1 MLEYRA
7 YRGGNRMGTKAC
19 CVTGH
24 RDIPA
29 DKVEYVKRKLKE
41 EIEAAIEDGFTTFI
55 TGMAEGV
62 DLLFAELVIEQ
73 KSQHLGLFLQ
83 AAIPYNNRMKS
94 TDPLFRKCFENCD
107 GVHIQQTEYSSDC
120 FMNRNRYMV
129 SLSSRVIA
137 VYDGREKGG
146 TLFTMRYAHAMEREV
161 REIRI

>member
-1 MLEYRA
+1 MD
-7 YRGGNRMGTKAC
+7 TKAC

-29 DKVEYVKRKLKE
+29 EKVEYVKAKLRE
-41 EIEAAIEDGFTTFI
+41 EIETAIADGFTTFI

-73 KSQHLGLFLQ
+73 KAQHPELFLE
-83 AAIPYNNRMKS
+83 AAIPYQNRLK
-94 TDPLFRKCFENCD
+94 TKDPLFHKCFEGCD
-107 GVHIQQTEYSSDC
+107 GVHVQQEEYNSDC

-146 TLFTMRYAHAMEREV
+146 TLFTMRYAHTMEREV

>member
-1 MLEYRA
+1 M
-7 YRGGNRMGTKAC
+7 NTKAC

-29 DKVEYVKRKLKE
+29 ETVEYVKTKLRE
-41 EIEAAIEDGFTTFI
+41 ELETAIADGFTTFI

-73 KSQHLGLFLQ
+73 KAKHPGLFLE
-83 AAIPYNNRMKS
+83 AAIPYQNRLK
-94 TDPLFRKCFENCD
+94 TKAPLFRKCFEDCD
-107 GVHIQQTEYSSDC
+107 GVHVQQEAYSSDC

-146 TLFTMRYAHAMEREV
+146 TLFTMRYAHTMEREV
-161 REIRI
+161 RIIEI

>member
-1 MLEYRA
+1 M
-7 YRGGNRMGTKAC
+7 NTKAC

-29 DKVEYVKRKLKE
+29 EKVEYVKTKLRE
-41 EIEAAIEDGFTTFI
+41 EIETAIADGFTTFI

-73 KSQHLGLFLQ
+73 KAKHPELFLE
-83 AAIPYNNRMKS
+83 AAIPYQNRLKTKDS
-94 TDPLFRKCFENCD
+94 LFRKCFEDCD
-107 GVHIQQTEYSSDC
+107 GVHVQQEAYSSDC

-129 SLSSRVIA
+129 SLSSRIIA

-146 TLFTMRYAHAMEREV
+146 TLFTMRYAHMMEREV

>member
-1 MLEYRA
+1 MNE
-7 YRGGNRMGTKAC
+7 KAC

-24 RDIPA
+24 RNIPT
-29 DKVEYVKRKLKE
+29 DKVELVKTKLRE
-41 EIEAAIEDGFTTFI
+41 EIEKAIADGFTMFI

-62 DLLFAELVIEQ
+62 DLIFAELVIEQ
-73 KSQHLGLFLQ
+73 KEKHPHLLLE
-83 AAIPYNNRMKS
+83 AAIPYRNRIKT
-94 TDPLFRKCFENCD
+94 TDPLFRKCVEGCN
-107 GVHIQQTEYSSDC
+107 GIKVQQEEYSSDC

-129 SLSSRVIA
+129 ALSSRIIA

>member
-1 MLEYRA
+1 MIE
-7 YRGGNRMGTKAC
+7 KAC

-29 DKVEYVKRKLKE
+29 DKVEYVKTKLKE
-41 EIEAAIEDGFTTFI
+41 EIETAIADGFTMFI

-73 KSQHLGLFLQ
+73 KVQHPELFLE
-83 AAIPYNNRMKS
+83 AAIPYQNRIKS
-94 TDPLFRKCFENCD
+94 TDPLFQKCFAGCD
-107 GVHIQQTEYSSDC
+107 GIKVQQEEYSSDC

-137 VYDGREKGG
+137 VYDGRENGG
-146 TLFTMRYAHAMEREV
+146 TLFTMRYAHTLDKEV

>member
-1 MLEYRA
+1 M
-7 YRGGNRMGTKAC
+7 NTKAC

-29 DKVEYVKRKLKE
+29 DKVEYVKSKLKE
-41 EIEAAIEDGFTTFI
+41 EIEKAIADGFTMFI
-55 TGMAEGV
+55 SGFAEGV

-73 KSQHLGLFLQ
+73 KAQHPNLFLE
-83 AAIPYNNRMKS
+83 AAIPYNNRLKS
-94 TDPLFRKCFENCD
+94 SDPLFQKCFSGCD
-107 GVHIQQTEYSSDC
+107 GVHVQQDEYSSDC
-120 FMNRNRYMV
+120 FMNRNRHMV

-146 TLFTMRYAHAMEREV
+146 TLFTMRYAHMMEREI

>member
-1 MLEYRA
+1 MRE
-7 YRGGNRMGTKAC
+7 KAC

-29 DKVEYVKRKLKE
+29 DKMEYVRTKLKE
-41 EIEAAIEDGFTTFI
+41 EIERAIADGFTTFI

-73 KSQHLGLFLQ
+73 KAQHPELFLE
-83 AAIPYNNRMKS
+83 AAIPYRNRLNT
-94 TDPLFRKCFENCD
+94 TDPLFRKCFEGCN
-107 GVHIQQTEYSSDC
+107 GIKVQQEEYSSDC

-129 SLSSRVIA
+129 ALSSRVIA
-137 VYDGREKGG
+137 VYDGRDKGG
-146 TLFTMRYAHAMEREV
+146 TLFTMRYAHTMEREV